1 MLMLGYT
8 GHESGEK
15 GLGYLIPREFSLNLK
30 ILIQSVFF
38 SLSTRVFFSYFL
50 NFIGSSQIVISRRN
64 SMACVY
70 SILSGIRHSFFFV
83 LSLCLFLKLYF
94 IMEYSSLTML

>member
-1 MLMLGYT
+1 MLMLRYT
-8 GHESGEK
+8 GHESGGK

-30 ILIQSVFF
+30 VLIQSMFF
-38 SLSTRVFFSYFL
+38 SLSTRVFFSCFL
-50 NFIGSSQIVISRRN
+50 NFIGSSQIVISRTN

-70 SILSGIRHSFFFV
+70 SILSGVRHSFFFV
-83 LSLCLFLKLYF
+83 LFLKLYF

>member
-8 GHESGEK
+8 GHESGGK

-38 SLSTRVFFSYFL
+38 SLSTRVFSYFL

-83 LSLCLFLKLYF
+83 LSLSLFLKLYF

>member
-8 GHESGEK
+8 GHESGGK

-30 ILIQSVFF
+30 VLIQSVFF
-38 SLSTRVFFSYFL
+38 SLSNRVFFSYFL

-70 SILSGIRHSFFFV
+70 SILSGIRHNFFFV
-83 LSLCLFLKLYF
+83 FSLSFFKALFYNGV
-94 IMEYSSLTML
+94 